1 MPAKASSDAISKPN
15 TDGQLPVSNVGGD
28 DVDTKTKLNPLPEGW
43 TAHVDPES
51 SCEYYFHATTG
62 QSTWERPK
70 PPSVLPSPPPR
81 PAFVLNQTL
90 PKPSEESA
98 ATNQDAPSTSQNM
111 VSTIR
116 GMFHHKEPLGLLWEN
131 RAFVDLFLD
140 GWKEHERHTLNKGF
154 LDSAIALLEGA
165 VENAC
170 AECEQHLKQ
179 IGHEKLASMK
189 VLGHFISALSGFSQS
204 LPIKSQSEQQ
214 ILEYVHGVTAALR
227 NLTPGCFLAVPGGWV
242 TSADDSFVLLLIVE
256 RMGAEEFS
264 LAVCNTGP
272 DGLSYH
278 PLRADAEESCNM
290 LYRMCLVFDHIPEA
304 RLADSSFWFM
314 VARMQVTDT
323 FLFL

>member
-1 MPAKASSDAISKPN
+1 MPAKASSNVVKPPI
-15 TDGQLPVSNVGGD
+15 TDGQPPKSDEGGD
-28 DVDTKTKLNPLPEGW
+28 DVDKKTRVNPLPEGW

-51 SCEYYFHATTG
+51 ACEYYFHATTG
-62 QSTWERPK
+62 QSTWEMPK

-98 ATNQDAPSTSQNM
+98 AKSSTDQDVPSTAHTM
-111 VSTIR
+111 VSTISE
-116 GMFHHKEPLGLLWEN
+116 MFHQKESLGLLWEN

-140 GWKEHERHTLNKGF
+140 GWKEHERHSLNKGF

-165 VENAC
+165 VEAAG
-170 AECEQHLKQ
+170 AECEKHLNQ
-179 IGHEKLASMK
+179 IGHEKLASLK
-189 VLGHFISALSGFSQS
+189 GLGHFISTLSGFAQS

-227 NLTPGCFLAVPGGWV
+227 NLSPGCFLAVPGGWV

-256 RMGAEEFS
+256 RIGAEEFS

-290 LYRMCLVFDHIPEA
+290 LYRMCLVFDHVPEA

-314 VARMQVTDT
+314 VARMQVI
-323 FLFL
+323 